1 MVENA
6 NEPCR
11 GRGRPQVRSDEETL
25 DLIVEAAR
33 AEFQA
38 NGYAGASMSAV
49 AQGAGVS
56 TKTLY
61 RLVPTKADLFKSVI
75 SQRIGRFILQIDGK
89 IVGDLDLEQALEH
102 ILVAYG
108 QLTLEKETVGI
119 LRLVLGECE
128 RFPELG
134 DAFYQMAIKRSG
146 EAMTDWLAE
155 QCRKGT
161 LELDDPKLAAGALR
175 GMMIM
180 EAQRGVMLAQ
190 REAPDLEE
198 IERRAKFCAQLF
210 LNGCR
215 REAAREKVEPG
226 FAQKAPPNQQR

>member
-1 MVENA
+1 MVMIENA
-6 NEPCR
+6 KEASR

-25 DLIVEAAR
+25 QLIVEAAR
-33 AEFQA
+33 EEFQA

-75 SQRIGRFILQIDGK
+75 SEKIGRFILEVDQKAIGN
-89 IVGDLDLEQALEH
+89 LELEQALER
-102 ILVAYG
+102 ILIAYG
-108 QLTLEKETVGI
+108 RLTLDKETIGI

-134 DAFYQMAIKRSG
+134 EAFYETAIKRSV
-146 EAMTDWLAE
+146 EAMTGWLAE
-155 QCRKGT
+155 QIRKG
-161 LELDDPKLAAGALR
+161 LLDLDDPQKAAGALR

-180 EAQRGVMLAQ
+180 EPQRCVMLA
-190 REAPDLEE
+190 RRDPPDASE
-198 IERRAKFCAQLF
+198 IEQRAKFCARLF

-215 REAAREKVEPG
+215 RQPS
-226 FAQKAPPNQQR
+226 